1 MGQKGTA
8 WNRAEGSMWDRKGQH
23 GIGQK
28 VLCGTERDSMEEG
41 RRLYV
46 GQKGTAWKRA
56 EGSMWDRKGQQE
68 IGHKVLCGTERD
80 SME

>member
-28 VLCGTERDSMEEG
+28 ALCGTERDSME
-41 RRLYV
+41 
-46 GQKGTAWKRA
+46 
-56 EGSMWDRKGQQE
+56 
-68 IGHKVLCGTERD
+68 
-80 SME
+80 